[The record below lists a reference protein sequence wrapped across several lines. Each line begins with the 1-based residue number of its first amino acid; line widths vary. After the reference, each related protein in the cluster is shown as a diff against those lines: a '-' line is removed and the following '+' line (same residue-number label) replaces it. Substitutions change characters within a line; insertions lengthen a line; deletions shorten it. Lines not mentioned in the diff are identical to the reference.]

1 MIRAKTANQ
10 ISCKDGRLDDTLIKI
25 EDDILLAAKCGL
37 FTTVVGF
44 VVDDILY
51 SVIKALTDFGYSVTQ
66 SKYRNANGFF
76 NLKISW

>member
-1 MIRAKTANQ
+1 MIRATTANQ

-25 EDDILLAAKCGL
+25 EDEILLAAKRGL

-51 SVIKALTDFGYSVTQ
+51 SVIKALTSVGYSVTE

>member
-1 MIRAKTANQ
+1 MIRATTANQ
-10 ISCKDGRLDDTLIKI
+10 ISCKDGRLDDTRIKI
-25 EDDILLAAKCGL
+25 EDEILLAAKRGL

-51 SVIKALTDFGYSVTQ
+51 SVVKALTSVGYSVTE

>member
-1 MIRAKTANQ
+1 MIRATTANQ
-10 ISCKDGRLDDTLIKI
+10 ISCKDGRLDDVLIKI
-25 EDDILLAAKCGL
+25 EDEILLATKRGL

-51 SVIKALTDFGYSVTQ
+51 SVIKALTSVGYSVTE